1 MQIKILKSSDPFFWY
16 AKHLGLVINV
26 ARSAPDCYWVR
37 APDGFLNFVLIN
49 DCEVVHEKY

>member
-16 AKHLGLVINV
+16 TKHLGLVINV

-37 APDGFLNFVLIN
+37 APDGFLNFVLIK
-49 DCEVVHEKY
+49 DCEVVNE